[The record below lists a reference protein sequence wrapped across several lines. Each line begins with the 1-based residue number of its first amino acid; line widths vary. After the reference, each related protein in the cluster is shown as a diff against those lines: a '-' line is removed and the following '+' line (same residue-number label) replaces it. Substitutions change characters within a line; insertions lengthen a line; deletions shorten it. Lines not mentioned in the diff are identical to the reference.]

1 MIERVG
7 RSLRSGYRQIRWLSH
22 RLRGFVPSFRVSRAE
37 WPLKRLGSGYGGWTL
52 VDTPQLAGSTIV
64 SCGLGEDASFDVEFV
79 SAFNAKAVIVDPT
92 PRAVEHFKAIIE
104 RVGEK
109 RSQPYAPDG
118 EQPAQAY
125 DLFDIRV
132 GQLLLCEKALWNKTG
147 SLRFFTPVDPAHV
160 SHSIVN
166 FQNNYSTDTSYI
178 NVPATTIDKVLSE
191 FGIDDLQLLKL
202 DIEGAEIEVIVD
214 MLSKGICPHQV
225 LVEYDELL
233 VPSKLSRARVE
244 LAHGAL
250 EQHGYALVHREHTN
264 FTYLRGPGSAA

>member
-1 MIERVG
+1 
-7 RSLRSGYRQIRWLSH
+7 
-22 RLRGFVPSFRVSRAE
+22 
-37 WPLKRLGSGYGGWTL
+37 
-52 VDTPQLAGSTIV
+52 
-64 SCGLGEDASFDVEFV
+64 
-79 SAFNAKAVIVDPT
+79 
-92 PRAVEHFKAIIE
+92 
-104 RVGEK
+104 
-109 RSQPYAPDG
+109 
-118 EQPAQAY
+118 
-125 DLFDIRV
+125 
-132 GQLLLCEKALWNKTG
+132 
-147 SLRFFTPVDPAHV
+147 VDPAHV